1 MRPARTARSI
11 FVALVDQILDSL
23 TGAQAEMVL
32 LAERAHGVHRLA
44 AAFLFLFAQSRLL
57 ADDRF
62 EGAFHDFFGG
72 AAEAAGDGDFN
83 ELLAMG
89 REVDLH
95 GRRIAR
101 QKRPITAIIGR
112 KFYPSSHAGQRKRD
126 TLEAFVDRGGPVKL
140 AFFGGLNTLGRIED
154 PRRAA
159 GSRVQVASLVDLA
172 GMKMRVIQVRG
183 SWKDYVDLHTLAVNG
198 VDVATG
204 LAAAKAID
212 RNFDPGISIRA
223 LQFYGDGTL
232 DRVPAGMQRDLTR
245 WAQAVDL
252 EKLPVLGRKRGLNAA
267 GLER

>member
-1 MRPARTARSI
+1 MPLATLLTTMPATFEPRLDILPESQRRVWPELDAVPSDFVLYGGTAL
-11 FVALVDQILDSL
+11 ALQL
-23 TGAQAEMVL
+23 G
-32 LAERAHGVHRLA
+32 HRVSED
-44 AAFLFLFAQSRLL
+44 F
-57 ADDRF
+57 
-62 EGAFHDFFGG
+62 DFFSS
-72 AAEAAGDGDFN
+72 AGFDPDRLRARLPFFR
-83 ELLAMG
+83 ELDPADSNAW
-89 REVDLH
+89 V
-95 GRRIAR
+95 
-101 QKRPITAIIGR
+101 
-112 KFYPSSHAGQRKRD
+112 QRKRD

-159 GSRVQVASLVDLA
+159 GSRVQVASLLDLA

-183 SWKDYVDLHTLAVNG
+183 NWKDYVDLHTLASLG
-198 VDVATG
+198 IDVATG

-232 DRVPAGMQRDLTR
+232 NRVPAGMQRDLTR

-252 EKLPVLGRKRGLNAA
+252 SKLSALDSKRGLRPG